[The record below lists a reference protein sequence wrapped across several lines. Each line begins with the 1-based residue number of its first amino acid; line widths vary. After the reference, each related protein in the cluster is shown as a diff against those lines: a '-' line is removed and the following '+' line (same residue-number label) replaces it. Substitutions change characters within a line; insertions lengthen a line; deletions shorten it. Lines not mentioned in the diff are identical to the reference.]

1 MRNWKNTD
9 TPQISKKGVGGIAN
23 SFLSPFMIFIR
34 VISSKWVDISR
45 ADFVLPEKYC
55 HFTARFIDL

>member
-34 VISSKWVDISR
+34 VNSSKWVDISR
-45 ADFVLPEKYC
+45 EF
-55 HFTARFIDL
+55 